1 MMFIIYP
8 ADNAYKLHTMN
19 PSKNNNDPGRPD
31 QQKNPPG
38 RRFNLWWAYLFI
50 LSILLLPSLLN
61 NYSGGKVI
69 TWQQFEKDILSR
81 KAVEKIVV
89 VNNEKAEVYIKK
101 SLADDPVFKDVFKPS
116 IGSGTKEGPHYSFT
130 IGSVESFERKLDE
143 AQKNFSVNEKIEVSY
158 IKKTNWFGSI
168 IGWILPFVLLFIL
181 WNFLIKRAGGM
192 GTGTGGTSIF
202 NFGKSGAT
210 LIEKEKSNITF
221 DDVAGLEEAEMEV
234 REIVDFLKSPET
246 FTKLGAKIP
255 KGVILVGPPGTGK
268 TLLAKAVAGEAQVPF
283 FTISGS
289 EFVEMFVGVG
299 ASRVRDLFKRAK
311 EKAPCI
317 IFIDEIDAIGRSRGK
332 GAFLSGA
339 NDEREST
346 LNQLLTEMDGFGT
359 NSGVIVL
366 AATNRADML
375 DPALLRPG
383 RFDRHIYLELPNLKE
398 RAEIFK
404 VHLRPVIKDDT
415 IDADFLAAQTP
426 GFSGADIANIC
437 NESALIAARKKK
449 EKVGRQ
455 DFLDAIDRVV
465 AGLEKKS
472 KIISPEEKKIIAY
485 HEAGHAVVS
494 WMLKHVDPL
503 IKVSIIPRG
512 KSLGAAWY
520 LPEEKQLRSETAFT
534 EHLCATLGGR
544 ASEEITFGEVSSGA
558 LDDLEKVTKEA
569 YMMVVYYGFNK
580 KIGNISFYDSTGQ
593 RDTGFQKPYSEETGK
608 LIDEEVRKLVSNAY
622 ERTKEILQQNKGSLT
637 KVAELLLKKEVI
649 FKEDLETIL
658 GKRPGG
664 IAPAQTKVLIEAAM

>member
-1 MMFIIYP
+1 
-8 ADNAYKLHTMN
+8 MN
-19 PSKNNNDPGRPD
+19 SDSNTSRDKNYIQKNNT
-31 QQKNPPG
+31 PG
-38 RRFNLWWAYLFI
+38 RRFNWWWVYFFI
-50 LSILLLPSLLN
+50 LMFVLFPSLIN
-61 NYSGGKVI
+61 NINSPKEI
-69 TWQQFEKDILSR
+69 SWQQFEKDILSK
-81 KAVEKIVV
+81 KAATKIDII
-89 VNNEKAEVYIKK
+89 NNEKAEVYIKTALANDTAFEQSFK
-101 SLADDPVFKDVFKPS
+101 SLLGKGLNK
-116 IGSGTKEGPHYSFT
+116 GPHFT
-130 IGSVESFERKLDE
+130 FNIGSVESFESKLAE
-143 AQKNFSVNEKIEVSY
+143 AEKGFAANDKITVTYTKKN
-158 IKKTNWFGSI
+158 NWLLNVL
-168 IGWILPFVLLFIL
+168 GWIFPFIIIFAL
-181 WNFLIKRAGGM
+181 WNYFLRRAGGM
-192 GTGTGGTSIF
+192 GTGGGAIF
-202 NFGKSGAT
+202 NFGKSTAT
-210 LIEKEKSNITF
+210 LVEKEKSNVTF
-221 DDVAGLEEAEMEV
+221 NDVAGLEEAEMEV
-234 REIVDFLKSPET
+234 REIVDFLKTPGS

-268 TLLAKAVAGEAQVPF
+268 TLLAKAVAGEAKVPF

-299 ASRVRDLFKRAK
+299 ASRVRDLFKQAK
-311 EKAPCI
+311 EKSPCI

-398 RAEIFK
+398 REEIFK
-404 VHLRPVIKDDT
+404 VHMRPLVLDESIDT
-415 IDADFLAAQTP
+415 SFLAAQTP

-449 EKVGRQ
+449 EKIDRQ
-455 DFLDAIDRVV
+455 DFLDAIDRIV

-472 KIISPEEKKIIAY
+472 KIISPQEKKIIAY
-485 HEAGHAVVS
+485 HEAGHALVS
-494 WMLKHVDPL
+494 WLLSHVDPL
-503 IKVSIIPRG
+503 LKVSIIPRG

-544 ASEEITFGEVSSGA
+544 ASEEVIFGEVSSGA

-569 YMMVVYYGFNK
+569 YVMVVYYGFNK
-580 KIGNISFYDSTGQ
+580 KLGNVSYYDSTGL
-593 RDTGFQKPYSEETGK
+593 RDTGIQKPYSEETGK
-608 LIDEEVRKLVSNAY
+608 LIDEEVRKLVSDAY
-622 ERTKEILQQNKGSLT
+622 NKAKDILLKNKQSLI
-637 KVAELLLKKEVI
+637 KVAELLLQKEVI
-649 FKEDLETIL
+649 FKDDLENIL
-658 GKRPGG
+658 GTRPGVAVIPRSTNVEA
-664 IAPAQTKVLIEAAM
+664 IAVTL

>member
-1 MMFIIYP
+1 MNDDGKWNMDQPDTPKQIPPRKQFRGWWIY
-8 ADNAYKLHTMN
+8 LIM
-19 PSKNNNDPGRPD
+19 
-31 QQKNPPG
+31 
-38 RRFNLWWAYLFI
+38 LVL
-50 LSILLLPSLLN
+50 LLLPSLF
-61 NYSGGKVI
+61 GKLSPTKEI

-81 KAVEKIVV
+81 KAVERIDV
-89 VNNEKAEVYIKK
+89 VNNETAEVYIKK
-101 SLADDPVFKDVFKPS
+101 EFANDPYFKDVMRPAT
-116 IGSGTKEGPHYSFT
+116 GSGLQTNPQYSFN
-130 IGSVESFERKLDE
+130 IGSVESFERKMDE
-143 AQKNFSVNEKIEVSY
+143 AQKNFTPAEKINISY
-158 IKKTNWFGSI
+158 IKKTNWFWNIVS
-168 IGWILPFVLLFIL
+168 WILPIVILFAL
-181 WNFLIKRAGGM
+181 WNFLLKR
-192 GTGTGGTSIF
+192 TGTIGAGSRGTNIF
-202 NFGKSGAT
+202 SFGKSTAT
-210 LIEKEKSNITF
+210 LVEKEKSPVTF
-221 DDVAGLEEAEMEV
+221 DDVAGLDEAEMEV
-234 REIVDFLKSPET
+234 KEIVDFLKSPET

-268 TLLAKAVAGEAQVPF
+268 TLLAKAVAGEAKVPF
-283 FTISGS
+283 FSISGS

-299 ASRVRDLFKRAK
+299 ASRVRDLFKQAK
-311 EKAPCI
+311 EKSPCI

-404 VHLRPVIKDDT
+404 VHLRPLILDDS
-415 IDADFLAAQTP
+415 IDTHFLAAQTP

-449 EKVGRQ
+449 DKVGRA
-455 DFLDAIDRVV
+455 DFLDAIDRIV

-494 WMLKHVDPL
+494 WMLKQVDPL

-520 LPEEKQLRSETAFT
+520 LPEEKQLRNESAFN

-593 RDTGFQKPYSEETGK
+593 RDMGIQKPYSEETGK
-608 LIDEEVRKLVSNAY
+608 MIDEEVRKLVRDAY
-622 ERTKEILQQNKGSLT
+622 NRSKEILIQNKARLQT
-637 KVAELLLKKEVI
+637 LAELLLKKEVI
-649 FKEDLETIL
+649 FKEDLENIL
-658 GKRPGG
+658 GKRADEEKSSAATKDI
-664 IAPAQTKVLIEAAM
+664 IAPALPVQNTN

>member
-1 MMFIIYP
+1 MIPPTNEPENTNQEKPVPTKTGGKFYWIYL
-8 ADNAYKLHTMN
+8 A
-19 PSKNNNDPGRPD
+19 
-31 QQKNPPG
+31 
-38 RRFNLWWAYLFI
+38 LFI
-50 LSILLLPSLLN
+50 SILLTSTLLKN
-61 NYSGGKVI
+61 TTTKEI
-69 TWQQFEKDILSR
+69 TWQKFENEILSK
-81 KAVEKIVV
+81 KAVEKINVI
-89 VNNEKAEVYIKK
+89 NNEKAEVYIKPA
-101 SLADDPVFKDVFKPS
+101 LANNPAFKEVFKNKVGEKA
-116 IGSGTKEGPHYSFT
+116 TEGPHYSFS
-130 IGSVESFERKLDE
+130 IGSIESFERRMD
-143 AQKNFSVNEKIEVSY
+143 ASQKDFLPQEKIQITYTKSS
-158 IKKTNWFGSI
+158 NWLFNIMGWFIPI
-168 IGWILPFVLLFIL
+168 ILMLAV
-181 WNFLIKRAGGM
+181 WNFIINRSQSAGV
-192 GTGTGGTSIF
+192 GGGGNSMF
-202 NFGKSGAT
+202 NFGKSNAT
-210 LIEKEKSNITF
+210 LVEREKSTINF

-234 REIVDFLKSPET
+234 REIVDFLKNPEQ

-283 FTISGS
+283 FSISGS

-398 RAEIFK
+398 REEIFN
-404 VHLRPVIKDDT
+404 VHIKPLVKDETLD
-415 IDADFLAAQTP
+415 IKFLAAQTP

-437 NESALIAARKKK
+437 NESALIAARKKN

-455 DFLDAIDRVV
+455 DFLDAIDRTV

-494 WMLKHVDPL
+494 WLLKKVDPL

-520 LPEEKQLRSETAFT
+520 LPEEKQLRSASAFK
-534 EHLCATLGGR
+534 EYLCATLGGR
-544 ASEEITFGEVSSGA
+544 AAEDITFADISSGA

-569 YMMVVYYGFNK
+569 YMMVAFYGFND

-593 RDTGFQKPYSEETGK
+593 RDAGIQKPYGEETGNM
-608 LIDEEVRKLVSNAY
+608 IDQEVRKLVRDVYQQAKDILTSN
-622 ERTKEILQQNKGSLT
+622 KESLI

-649 FKEDLETIL
+649 FKEDLESIM
-658 GKRPGG
+658 GKRSADK
-664 IAPAQTKVLIEAAM
+664 IKTTVLIEEDTLVEQQ

>member
-1 MMFIIYP
+1 MAIIYK
-8 ADNAYKLHTMN
+8 NINVYKLY
-19 PSKNNNDPGRPD
+19 PVANND
-31 QQKNPPG
+31 KNLNKPKPPKQTPPI
-38 RRFNLWWAYLFI
+38 RFNWWWIY
-50 LSILLLPSLLN
+50 LLLLAGIMIPYFINS
-61 NYSGGKVI
+61 SSTGKKI
-69 TWQQFEKDILSR
+69 TWQQFERDIISR
-81 KAVEKIVV
+81 KAVERIDI
-89 VNNEKAEVYIKK
+89 VNNETAEVYIKK
-101 SLADDPVFKDVFKPS
+101 ELANDPYFKDVMKPV
-116 IGSGTKEGPHYSFT
+116 IGKGTNEGPHYIFN
-130 IGSVESFERKLDE
+130 IGSVESFERKIDE
-143 AQKNFSVNEKIEVSY
+143 AQKNFSPTEKINISY
-158 IKKTNWFGSI
+158 IKKTNWFWNI
-168 IGWILPFVLLFIL
+168 ISWVLPFVLLFAL
-181 WNFLIKRAGGM
+181 WSFLLRKAGTM
-192 GTGTGGTSIF
+192 GTGSGGSSIF
-202 NFGKSGAT
+202 SFGKSTAT
-210 LIEKEKSNITF
+210 LIEKEKSSVTF
-221 DDVAGLEEAEMEV
+221 EDVAGLEEAEMEV
-234 REIVDFLKSPET
+234 REIIDFLKNPES

-268 TLLAKAVAGEAQVPF
+268 TLLAKAVAGEARVPF
-283 FTISGS
+283 FSISGS

-398 RAEIFK
+398 REEIFK
-404 VHLRPVIKDDT
+404 VHLRPLVLDDT
-415 IDADFLAAQTP
+415 IDTHFLAAQTP

-449 EKVGRQ
+449 QKIGRS
-455 DFLDAIDRVV
+455 DFLDAIDRIV

-485 HEAGHAVVS
+485 HEAGHAVTS
-494 WMLKHVDPL
+494 WMLSRVDPL

-520 LPEEKQLRSETAFT
+520 LPEEKQLRSETTFL

-544 ASEEITFGEVSSGA
+544 AAEEIMFGEVSSGA

-569 YMMVVYYGFNK
+569 YMMVAYYGFNK

-593 RDTGFQKPYSEETGK
+593 RDMSIQKPYSEETGK
-608 LIDEEVRKLVSNAY
+608 LIDEEVRKLVNEAY
-622 ERTKEILQQNKGSLT
+622 TRTKELLIQNKENLQR
-637 KVAELLLKKEVI
+637 VAELLLNKEVV
-649 FKEDLETIL
+649 FKEDLEAIL
-658 GKRPGG
+658 GKRPEHSMLKS
-664 IAPAQTKVLIEAAM
+664 PAEVITD